1 MEATLAA
8 VKRSSTGKNEARR
21 LRAAGQ
27 LPAVVYGAQKAGDAV
42 EPQPVAVDPKA
53 LMKIMRSESGINTLI
68 TLSVDGGGSQT
79 VLVKDYLVDPVT
91 SHLLHAD
98 FYRINMDRRL
108 TVTVPVLLKGEAKGV
123 KVQGGI
129 VEFLHRDV
137 KVEVLPSE
145 IPDHIEI
152 DISDLALG
160 QSVHMRDVAVDV
172 KWVPVDGPDLM
183 IVHIV
188 APKVAEAAAAEAGP
202 AAAAEPEVAKKGK
215 APEAKAADGKDAK
228 TAGKDA
234 KAGGKDKK

>member
-8 VKRSSTGKNEARR
+8 VKRTTTGKNEARR

-42 EPQPVAVDPKA
+42 APEPLAVDPKA
-53 LMKIMRSESGINTLI
+53 LMKIMRSESGVNTLI
-68 TLSVDGGGSQT
+68 TLSVEGGGDQT

-108 TVTVPVLLKGEAKGV
+108 TVTVPVVLKGESKGV
-123 KVQGGI
+123 KVQGGV
-129 VEFLHRDV
+129 VEFLHREV

-160 QSVHMRDVAVDV
+160 QAVYMRDVAVDV
-172 KWVPVDGPDLM
+172 KWTPLDDGDLM

-188 APKVAEAAAAEAGP
+188 APKVTEAAVAEAGP
-202 AAAAEPEVAKKGK
+202 TAAVEPEVAKKGK
-215 APEAKAADGKDAK
+215 PEKAADAKDAKKDGKDAK
-228 TAGKDA
+228 KDS
-234 KAGGKDKK
+234 KDKK

>member
-8 VKRSSTGKNEARR
+8 VKRTTTGKNDARR

-27 LPAVVYGAQKAGDAV
+27 LPAVVYGAQKAGDEVAA
-42 EPQPVAVDPKA
+42 EPVAVDPKA
-53 LMKIMRSESGINTLI
+53 LMKIMRSESGVNTLI
-68 TLSVDGGGSQT
+68 TLSVDGGGDQT

-91 SHLLHAD
+91 SQLLHAD

-108 TVTVPVLLKGEAKGV
+108 TVTVPVVLKGESKGV
-123 KVQGGI
+123 KLQGGV
-129 VEFLHRDV
+129 VEFLHREV
-137 KVEVLPSE
+137 KVEVLPSD

-172 KWVPVDGPDLM
+172 KWTPVDDLGLM

-188 APKVAEAAAAEAGP
+188 APKVVEEVVAEAAAP
-202 AAAAEPEVAKKGK
+202 VAAVEPEVAKKGK
-215 APEAKAADGKDAK
+215 PEKAAETTESKDS
-228 TAGKDA
+228 
-234 KAGGKDKK
+234 KDKK